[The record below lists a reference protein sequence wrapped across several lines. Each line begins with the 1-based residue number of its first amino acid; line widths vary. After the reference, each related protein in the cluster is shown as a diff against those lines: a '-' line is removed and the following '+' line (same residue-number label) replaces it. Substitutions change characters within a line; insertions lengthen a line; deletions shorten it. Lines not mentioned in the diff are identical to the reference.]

1 MSYMKKRLVLS
12 LVLIILI
19 SGCVGV
25 DSYQADK
32 PTIDEDTL
40 DQEKYVLEGNQSFLV
55 NNTIEFLGSEGG
67 IEVKSY
73 MNTYSKSSSDLTI
86 NFSKDSIKDFNI
98 TKILIQSNLSVI
110 DVLGENRT
118 INIITNNSDI
128 EEDSIRLFLNNGG
141 SIDNYIEEN
150 NINIT
155 EYINKQELYNSLNQ
169 EQKSQIISEFNAYD
183 IGSIF
188 SVISTRSAGVLG
200 TELNPFMLG
209 TSEELINQV
218 DNRTKNSINITSFEE
233 SFEIK
238 NNKTN
243 STITADLFKANI
255 TLENE
260 IKFDSNIIVSRKRIG
275 DDILVMVGIYPSFAD
290 EKRSISKL
298 IEKSSIK
305 K

>member
-1 MSYMKKRLVLS
+1 MKKRLVLS

-218 DNRTKNSINITSFEE
+218 NNRTKNSINITSFEE